1 MIFGNS
7 GDDDII
13 GGHNVKTDQNDGLAY
28 DGDDRIDAGA
38 GDDVVLGD
46 NGTIYRTFALND
58 PRIRTLEGT
67 LIYGVTPS
75 VNDGIALLEPL
86 TVEQVGLRNPDITAQ
101 RLIVIF
107 DHSDTANPL
116 EYGNDYIAGGAED
129 DMIFGQMGDDVIQGD
144 GTADFAGGIDA
155 GASRDPVT
163 GLLIVNP
170 SIEDYLG
177 VGRDGDD
184 YIEGNGGNDVIFGN
198 LGQDDIIGG
207 SSNLFAG
214 LDGDNTNRPDGSD
227 LIFGG
232 AGTAITRNDLG
243 DESETGHARD
253 ADTIVGDNG
262 NIFRL
267 IGADGEYLT
276 FNFDTYSIDLRII
289 PRAVELLD
297 YTNGGTN
304 LDPFAN
310 FNDRG
315 ADDEIHGEAGDDTI
329 YGQRGND
336 ALFGDGQSDD
346 IIGGIGNDWISGGT
360 DTDGVI
366 GDDGRIM
373 TSRNS
378 TVLGEPL
385 NGIAVLEEYSVE
397 VASDTFDAL
406 VTVLSTPAEL
416 RKTVNLTPFSTNPN
430 DPNDRNWDSANSDD
444 IIFGGW
450 GDDFLHGGA
459 GNDAISGAEA
469 LPNGDAPPR
478 AMDGTIISFDIPV
491 NNGNGIEY
499 IASARSGNP
508 LMTFFEPSD
517 PRGQLLV
524 GSSNFF
530 LNFHHLEGQIADR
543 SEYDF
548 PSDGDDMIFGGTGN
562 DALMGG
568 TGRDQMFG
576 GYGNDYLNADDNQL
590 GDSNRSDDDISYE
603 DFAIGGSGEDILIA
617 NNVGDRLIDWAGEF
631 NSYYT
636 PFQSVGEPTVINDYS
651 LGMIKFIYA
660 LGAYAG
666 ADPTRFG
673 DIDVAGLTDDLLP
686 IYLQGEPFG
695 ELGIVVSED
704 AEEYSK
710 QFGENR
716 FGGRGAG
723 EPGAETPRPAPIPT
737 GVRLDP
743 SSTSNTGLVQA
754 GRVYELGAED
764 KIDILE
770 RIEALLSVGG
780 GTSYITLIEALGSAG
795 IEPSSS
801 DQAFTYDPATGT
813 FIPVVTATAPIVAGN
828 QPTVEILNADGD
840 LIAYYDTTSA
850 IYVID
855 DTLDNPDALSDLAVD
870 DWIYLGDL
878 KTIGSATTLPLTL
891 MGVLR

>member
-1 MIFGNS
+1 VIFGNS

-13 GGHNVKTDQNDGLAY
+13 GGHNVDRDQNGGLAY

-46 NGTIYRTFALND
+46 NGTIYRTFVLND
-58 PRIRTLEGT
+58 PRIRMLEGT
-67 LIYGVTPS
+67 LIYGITPG
-75 VNDGIALLEPL
+75 VNDGTALITDITQL
-86 TVEQVGLRNPDITAQ
+86 NPDMTVQ
-101 RLIVIF
+101 RLITIF
-107 DHSDTANPL
+107 DHGDNANPL
-116 EYGNDYIAGGAED
+116 EYGSDIIAGGAED
-129 DMIFGQMGDDVIQGD
+129 DMIFGQMGDDIIQGD
-144 GTADFAGGIDA
+144 GTTDFIDGIDA
-155 GASRDPVT
+155 RASRDPVT
-163 GLLIVNP
+163 GLLNVNP

-207 SSNLFAG
+207 SSNLFVG

-243 DESETGHARD
+243 DESATGHARD

-267 IGADGEYLT
+267 IGAGGAYLT
-276 FNFDTYSIDLRII
+276 FNYDIYSTDLRII

-304 LDPFAN
+304 VDPSAN
-310 FNDRG
+310 FNNRG
-315 ADDEIHGEAGDDTI
+315 TADEIHGEAGDDTI

-346 IIGGIGNDWISGGT
+346 IIGGIGDDWISGGT
-360 DTDGVI
+360 GADGVI

-378 TVLGEPL
+378 TLFGEPL
-385 NGIAVLEEYSVE
+385 NGIAVLEDYNNLITT
-397 VASDTFDAL
+397 ASFDAL
-406 VTVLSTPAEL
+406 ATVTNVPDEL
-416 RKTVNLTPFSTNPN
+416 RKTVNLVPFSTNPN
-430 DPNDRNWDSANSDD
+430 DPNDRNWASADSDD

-469 LPNGDAPPR
+469 LPISATPR
-478 AMDGTIISFDIPV
+478 AMDGTIISFDTPV
-491 NNGNGIEY
+491 NNGNGIKY
-499 IASARSGNP
+499 VASARSGDP
-508 LMTFFEPSD
+508 LMTFFDPSD
-517 PRGQLLV
+517 PRGQLHV

-530 LNFHHLEGQIADR
+530 LNFDHTEGQIAVR
-543 SEYDF
+543 SENGF
-548 PSDGDDMIFGGTGN
+548 ASDGDDMILGGTGN

-568 TGRDQMFG
+568 TGRDQMYG

-603 DFAIGGSGEDILIA
+603 DFSFGGAGEDIMIA
-617 NNVGDRLIDWAGEF
+617 NNVGDRLIDWNGEF

-651 LGMIKFIYA
+651 LELIKFIYVI
-660 LGAYAG
+660 GANAG

-704 AEEYSK
+704 AKEYSK
-710 QFGENR
+710 QSGENR

-723 EPGAETPRPAPIPT
+723 EPGEETQRIAPIPT
-737 GVRLDP
+737 GFRLNP
-743 SSTSNTGLVQA
+743 SSTSNTGLISADRVLVQ
-754 GRVYELGAED
+754 GAVD
-764 KIDILE
+764 AITILARLE
-770 RIEALLSVGG
+770 VLQSIVD
-780 GTSYITLIEALGSAG
+780 GTSYITLIEALADAG
-795 IEPSSS
+795 ITPTTV
-801 DQAFTYDPATGT
+801 DQAFTYDQVTGT
-813 FIPVVTATAPIVAGN
+813 FTAIPPVHAPFVAGDEAAI
-828 QPTVEILNADGD
+828 EILNASGEV
-840 LIAYYDTTSA
+840 IAYYTGSSE

-855 DTLDNPDALSDLAVD
+855 DTLDNPEAQSDLTVD
-870 DWIYLGDL
+870 DWIYLGPAAA
-878 KTIGSATTLPLTL
+878 IGYATTLPLTL